1 MDTQLIGI
9 LLLVELVLLIS
20 TAAPLSLSGRFNQ
33 APNLGIGI
41 WFLLFFTALVATLA
55 ALLIAIGFV
64 FRSYFELQSGRGLL
78 ETLAISFAPWL
89 LLGFGGVLLAITN
102 LRLAP
107 YFEARNQNLDLDS
120 LATKHFEEFE
130 GVLVRELALPGYF
143 AIAQRNQIFL
153 STQALRLPIEQ
164 KQAVLWHELGHL
176 KLGHLRLKAVSAFA
190 LTVAPWFLV
199 SKVFD
204 YELRRL
210 CERAADNYALRKVDV
225 SALKAARRLFI

>member
-1 MDTQLIGI
+1 MDSQLIGM
-9 LLLVELVLLIS
+9 LLLIELVLVIS
-20 TAAPLSLSGRFNQ
+20 TTAPLSLSGRFNQ

-41 WFLLFFTALVATLA
+41 
-55 ALLIAIGFV
+55 
-64 FRSYFELQSGRGLL
+64 
-78 ETLAISFAPWL
+78 WL